1 MRLERTLVAA
11 TLLAA
16 SSPAAL
22 VAAESEGGGVFS
34 VNPGLSIW
42 ASVVF
47 LALLFILHRFAWG
60 PILAAVEAREERIQ
74 GALDESAAQRDEA
87 ARLLAEHKAQLADA
101 RRQASEL
108 MAEGRAAAERV
119 RKELEE
125 KARVEAQGIIEGARR
140 EIVREKDRAI
150 AELRKESVDLALAA
164 AEKLI
169 HEELDDS
176 RHRALVVGF
185 LDDLDSSALDSSAA
199 GEAQA

>member
-11 TLLAA
+11 TLFVA
-16 SSPAAL
+16 SSPAVAM
-22 VAAESEGGGVFS
+22 AAESEGGGVFS
-34 VNPGLSIW
+34 VNPGLSVW

-47 LALLFILHRFAWG
+47 LVLLFILHRFAWG
-60 PILAAVEAREERIQ
+60 PILAAVDAREQRIQ
-74 GALDESAAQRDEA
+74 GALDEAAAQRDEA
-87 ARLLAEHKAQLADA
+87 ARLLAEHKSQLADA
-101 RRQASEL
+101 RRQSSEVI
-108 MAEGRAAAERV
+108 AEGRAAAERL

-140 EIVREKDRAI
+140 EISREKDRAI

-169 HEELDDS
+169 SEKLDDD

-185 LDDLDSSALDSSAA
+185 LDKMDTSAA

>member
-1 MRLERTLVAA
+1 MRLERTLVATA
-11 TLLAA
+11 VLVA
-16 SSPAAL
+16 SSPAVAM
-22 VAAESEGGGVFS
+22 AAESEGGGVFS
-34 VNPGLSIW
+34 VNPGLSLW

-47 LALLFILHRFAWG
+47 LALLLILHRFAWG
-60 PILAAVEAREERIQ
+60 PILTAIDAREQRIQ

-87 ARLLAEHKAQLADA
+87 ARLLVEHKTQLADA
-101 RRQASEL
+101 RRQASEIL
-108 MAEGRAAAERV
+108 AEGRAAAERL

-164 AEKLI
+164 AGRLI
-169 HEELDDS
+169 HEQLDDE

-185 LDDLDSSALDSSAA
+185 LDDMDGSTA

>member
-1 MRLERTLVAA
+1 MRLERTLVATA
-11 TLLAA
+11 VLVA
-16 SSPAAL
+16 SSPAVAM
-22 VAAESEGGGVFS
+22 AAESEGGGVFS
-34 VNPGLSIW
+34 VNPGLSLW

-47 LALLFILHRFAWG
+47 LALLWILHRFAWG
-60 PILAAVEAREERIQ
+60 PILAAIDAREQRIQ
-74 GALDESAAQRDEA
+74 GALDEAASQRDEA
-87 ARLLAEHKAQLADA
+87 ARLLVEHKSQLADA
-101 RRQASEL
+101 RRQASEIL
-108 MAEGRAAAERV
+108 AEGRAAAERL

-164 AEKLI
+164 AGKLI
-169 HEELDDS
+169 HEQLDDE

-185 LDDLDSSALDSSAA
+185 LDDMDGSAA